1 MAVVEP
7 TMEMASVQAAGVQAA
22 VVSEANL
29 KAYDELLAGASRL
42 TFRLS
47 KGKEAFTTFRVDV
60 DGRRDQLTI
69 LVNFDRDP
77 NNVGK
82 NLRNEA
88 PFGAF
93 VADVLLGDGADGRIV
108 QTVWNDGVKDLSSA
122 RVNAQ
127 SMDRGEALTVDG
139 KGVPYGALNAGCD
152 PFTKC
157 RANEFAMTVKRP
169 GGEVRLAATPAL
181 NAATCRRAWCDCV
194 LCVPCCGGV
203 GLWFCLAP
211 PTAHYEVQ
219 DAARAP
225 LGAARYA
232 EPKYTCLYG
241 ACCLA
246 QQASGA
252 FADLGTA
259 PLEARRDIVVALVA
273 QIGAI
278 SATVDS
284 A

>member
-1 MAVVEP
+1 MAVVKP
-7 TMEMASVQAAGVQAA
+7 AMELASVQAA
-22 VVSEANL
+22 VVSEADL

-42 TFRLS
+42 TLRLAKS
-47 KGKEAFTTFRVDV
+47 KQAFKTFRVDV
-60 DGRRDQLTI
+60 DGRREVLTI

-82 NLRNEA
+82 DLRNA
-88 PFGAF
+88 KPYNAF
-93 VADVLLGDGADGRIV
+93 FADVLLGDGADGRIV
-108 QTVWNDGVKDLSSA
+108 QTVSNPGSNKDSLSQA
-122 RVNAQ
+122 RVLSQ

-139 KGVPYGALNAGCD
+139 QAVPYGALNAGCD

-157 RANEFAMTVKRP
+157 RANEHAMTVKRP

-181 NAATCRRAWCDCV
+181 NEATCRRAWCDCI
-194 LCVPCCGGV
+194 LGVPCCAGV

-211 PTAHYEVQ
+211 PTVRYEVQ

-225 LGAARYA
+225 LGAARYT
-232 EPKYTCLYG
+232 EPKYTFLY
-241 ACCLA
+241 AVCCTD
-246 QQASGA
+246 QQPTGA

-259 PLEARRDIVVALVA
+259 PLEARRDIIVALAA
-273 QIGAI
+273 QIGTI
-278 SATVDS
+278 SATVAS